1 MTTRLVRRAQ
11 NPHLSLLTL
20 SAHSA
25 FVVVVVVVV
34 VEVSVRSMGGVLRE
48 RT

>member
-34 VEVSVRSMGGVLRE
+34 EVSVRSMGGVLRE